1 MYEEES
7 RRLEVVEEAERR
19 SRLVERSDVLD
30 EYIIRERDD
39 VYGDD
44 GTGILDTWTSA
55 TSRGI
60 PGEHTP
66 SLSLSAPAC
75 HCHWTLHASTGP
87 HFNSNAGPP
96 TRDRPPP
103 AQPPKMEYPS
113 GKSSVLETHSS
124 RTAAT
129 PPSLTHRVS
138 YTRENNTRTCTR
150 ALSQNYRRPP
160 PKASLSPTEKQS
172 DVMSFY
178 FSRII
183 FFFE

>member
-1 MYEEES
+1 MASPERCRVKLRREPPPRLDTSNTTRGVSLGRSVTTLDRCSSPGRGGSLDVYEEES

-75 HCHWTLHASTGP
+75 HWTLHASTGP
-87 HFNSNAGPP
+87 LTLAEGCSCGRLPRNRLESGGVHETTTDCE
-96 TRDRPPP
+96 TRF
-103 AQPPKMEYPS
+103 
-113 GKSSVLETHSS
+113 LF
-124 RTAAT
+124 
-129 PPSLTHRVS
+129 L
-138 YTRENNTRTCTR
+138 C
-150 ALSQNYRRPP
+150 
-160 PKASLSPTEKQS
+160 
-172 DVMSFY
+172 
-178 FSRII
+178 
-183 FFFE
+183 

>member
-75 HCHWTLHASTGP
+75 HWTLHASTGP
-87 HFNSNAGPP
+87 LQRAG
-96 TRDRPPP
+96 
-103 AQPPKMEYPS
+103 K
-113 GKSSVLETHSS
+113 HSLKLH
-124 RTAAT
+124 
-129 PPSLTHRVS
+129 SLTP
-138 YTRENNTRTCTR
+138 EILARTVLPRT
-150 ALSQNYRRPP
+150 
-160 PKASLSPTEKQS
+160 SL
-172 DVMSFY
+172 VL
-178 FSRII
+178 
-183 FFFE
+183 